1 VCIKEVVVKEEVLPL
16 NDTPWKILK
25 EETYITVMN
34 ADGTEEE
41 DLWKI
46 PNTAGM
52 GVAYSPSGNLVAYNG
67 DGGLYVMNKDGGDKK
82 HIKGIWINDWSPDEK
97 QVVWAGG
104 GIWVANIDGSGKR
117 KIAEG
122 SNPSWY
128 WGEKVLI
135 RGVYTID
142 IKTGRKEKITEVGA
156 IPRWFPGG
164 KKILYVNRD
173 NKLWIVDA
181 DGKNAKKIGE
191 IGITNCSPDGKKIL
205 WLDGGICVANLDGS
219 NKKVIKKHS
228 TTKIDYRY

>member
-128 WGEKVLI
+128 WGEKVVFRTIGSDGYYYIATIKGNGEDLRKFY
-135 RGVYTID
+135 RGGY
-142 IKTGRKEKITEVGA
+142 
-156 IPRWFPGG
+156 PYWM
-164 KKILYVNRD
+164 
-173 NKLWIVDA
+173 
-181 DGKNAKKIGE
+181 
-191 IGITNCSPDGKKIL
+191 PDGERIIYMGGAFYNEFRWDKKPF
-205 WLDGGICVANLDGS
+205 G
-219 NKKVIKKHS
+219 K
-228 TTKIDYRY
+228 